1 MTRTYDSAGKD
12 LQEALRIARGL
23 TMMLPER
30 RHLEA
35 LYEALISDTRPSES
49 VLWGMLWDE
58 GGEG

>member
-1 MTRTYDSAGKD
+1 MTYDPAGKD

-35 LYEALISDTRPSES
+35 LYEALVSDVRPSGY
-49 VLWGMLWDE
+49 VPWDE